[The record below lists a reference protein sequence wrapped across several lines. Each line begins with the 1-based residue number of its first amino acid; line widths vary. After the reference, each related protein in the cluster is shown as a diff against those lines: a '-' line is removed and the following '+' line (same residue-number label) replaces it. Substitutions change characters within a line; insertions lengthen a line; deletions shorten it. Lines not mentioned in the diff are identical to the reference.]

1 MKNQE
6 MRILEMTRHE
16 MCDIRLALTSI
27 IVGYKRELRNEDL
40 SPEKRVIAENALQKW
55 QNLKAKV
62 INQLENQDK

>member
-27 IVGYKRELRNEDL
+27 IIDYKRELRNKDL
-40 SPEKRVIAENALQKW
+40 SPEKRGNCRKRITKM
-55 QNLKAKV
+55 AKF
-62 INQLENQDK
+62 KSKSY